1 MSDHYY
7 WGEPPKGEPLHL
19 GILPMHIAVIEGI
32 LPKDYRI
39 VGLSY
44 DEWNRT
50 LNLVLT
56 SDALPATEA
65 EKRLPQLSLT
75 ASFEAL
81 PDHPEYRHYK
91 TEITVL

>member
-19 GILPMHIAVIEGI
+19 GILPMNIAVIEGI
-32 LPKDYRI
+32 LPKEYRI

-44 DEWNRT
+44 DEWHRT

-56 SDALPATEA
+56 SDTLPATEK
-65 EKRLPQLSLT
+65 EERLPQLSLT